1 MCVCVCVE
9 RSSLSLSIY
18 IYIYIYNRLSVTWS
32 LMKCCDIHTSQQ
44 LGSCYVLGETQG
56 LFVTFTSCSIV
67 SYEPEVEPG
76 DDDDHE

>member
-1 MCVCVCVE
+1 
-9 RSSLSLSIY
+9 
-18 IYIYIYNRLSVTWS
+18 
-32 LMKCCDIHTSQQ
+32 MKCCDIHTSQQ